1 MKKYLVMLMVL
12 ALASIPCVAAQ
23 TASPR
28 ISPMWPVMVES
39 SYIFDVWAQ
48 NADVYNVR
56 VLFVITEECLDGM
69 ADGTVV
75 TVNGET
81 ITKTEFAVN
90 GIESGEVPP
99 SAGAPYQA
107 SSLKDH
113 IDEGLAVPL
122 GSDDT
127 IYWAIST
134 VVFPV
139 LTGTHDTLDV
149 ELTSSSPRMLVYL
162 MGNLENDPGMILDTR
177 TPPTNPGF
185 MVPEVAIGSIMA
197 VAAMFTALSLYTYKR
212 KQKI

>member
-39 SYIFDVWAQ
+39 TYTFDIWAQ
-48 NADVYNVR
+48 NAEVYDVK
-56 VLFVITEECLDGM
+56 VLLVITEECYNGM

-75 TVNGET
+75 TLNGMPVL
-81 ITKTEFAVN
+81 KSEFTGVTLNSAD
-90 GIESGEVPP
+90 VPDTA
-99 SAGAPYQA
+99 SAPYQA
-107 SSLKDH
+107 AALKDH
-113 IDEGLAVPL
+113 LDEGLTVPL
-122 GSDDT
+122 GADDT
-127 IYWAIST
+127 IYWALSGEITPLLTST
-134 VVFPV
+134 PQ
-139 LTGTHDTLDV
+139 TLAV
-149 ELTSSSPRMLVYL
+149 ELSSSSPRMLVYL
-162 MGNLENDPGMILDTR
+162 MGDLVDAMNQLNTR